1 MQHIYMHRDT
11 EREGRGWRR
20 GGGIKRTCPLK
31 VSSIFAREQKK
42 EKRTEP
48 EVSPDVAQR
57 APGGGPD

>member
-1 MQHIYMHRDT
+1 M
-11 EREGRGWRR
+11 
-20 GGGIKRTCPLK
+20 KRTCPLE

-42 EKRTEP
+42 EKKRQEA